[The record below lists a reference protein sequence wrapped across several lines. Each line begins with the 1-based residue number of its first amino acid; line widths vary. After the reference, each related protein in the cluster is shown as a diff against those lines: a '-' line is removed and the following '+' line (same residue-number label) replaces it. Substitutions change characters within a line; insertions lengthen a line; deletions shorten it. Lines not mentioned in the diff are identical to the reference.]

1 MCFADISTIRI
12 TLYREAEGIHPL
24 AGSRME
30 TGTPPA
36 GICRGSILWG
46 GAKG

>member
-1 MCFADISTIRI
+1 MYFADISTIRI

-30 TGTPPA
+30 NRNSPGRNLP
-36 GICRGSILWG
+36 GEHLMGW
-46 GAKG
+46 AKG